1 MTGGERTSFARLP
14 ARVGELARGKRI
26 VAFDVFDTLLRR
38 RVVPETIKD
47 IGARRLARLIAGV
60 PACAALPAWG
70 VPDWKLLRERRR
82 TLELDMGREAEH
94 AGDDHEF
101 RLRPMLLRLARESG
115 AGERAAAI
123 AEELARFELD
133 LEARATLPTPAIQ
146 VALDA
151 AAAGGRRLIFI
162 SDSYLSEEDVRS
174 LLGRHG
180 LLGRFGAGYVSS
192 SYMRTKRSGRLFEIV
207 LEREGVSPSEVLL
220 VGDNPYSDFE
230 APTRLGIGAVLLH
243 DPREKKRRDRLLLVD
258 QLARRNR
265 YWVGRLE
272 RETVETTTA
281 RVQADAVA
289 RKDPHYRLGVL
300 LAPAFI
306 AFARHVLERAHE
318 RGLGRVFFMSREGL
332 TFMKMYR
339 RLARELG
346 GTAPPASYIG
356 VSRQST
362 FLASVDSLEAG
373 ELARI
378 WWQYGG
384 QSIGRVLRNL
394 SLPAEEF
401 GPLAL
406 RAGFASLEEPIHD
419 LNRCEP
425 LRAFFEDAEVR
436 ERFTVHRDRARRLL
450 SDYLRGKGWYEAER
464 VGIVDIGWKGSIQNN
479 IFRALRGE
487 PGAPAIEGLYF
498 GLIHTGTDES
508 PRNLKHGYMADT
520 RAGDWIQECIFKNG
534 SVFEMFSTAPHGSAE
549 AYREVAPGRVK
560 AVVRPDETEA
570 RNFRGSFARVR
581 RGVEDY
587 FEEHLACAPLA
598 DAPSA
603 EVRAYILDQL
613 RRYIL
618 YPTGAEARAF
628 LEYSH
633 VENFGVYKVSDY
645 GFKGSWRRIL
655 AGGPAHK
662 APRRLLHE
670 LRCQFWPEGI
680 CRRSRVPL
688 ANLLFD
694 LVETRRACRYV
705 PP

>member
-1 MTGGERTSFARLP
+1 MTRGARTSFSELS
-14 ARVGELARGKRI
+14 ARVGELARGKRV

-47 IGARRLARLIAGV
+47 IASRRLARLMAGA
-60 PACAALPAWG
+60 PAYAALPAWG
-70 VPDWKLLRERRR
+70 APDWKLLRERRR
-82 TLELDMGREAEH
+82 VLEADMGREAEH

-115 AGERAAAI
+115 AGDRAAAI

-133 LEARATLPTPAIQ
+133 LEARATLPTPGIRG
-146 VALDA
+146 ALDA
-151 AAAGGRRLIFI
+151 AATGGRRLIFI

-174 LLGRHG
+174 LLARHD
-180 LLGRFGAGYVSS
+180 LLGRFEAGYVSS
-192 SYMRTKRSGRLFEIV
+192 SYMRTKRSGRLFGIV
-207 LEREGVSPSEVLL
+207 LEREGISPSEMLL

-230 APTRLGIGAVLLH
+230 TPLRLGIGAVLLN

-258 QLARRNR
+258 GLARRNR
-265 YWVGRLE
+265 YWIGRLE
-272 RETVETTTA
+272 RETVETASA
-281 RVQADAVA
+281 RMDAGA
-289 RKDPHYRLGVL
+289 RKDPHYRLGLL
-300 LAPAFI
+300 LAPSFI
-306 AFARHVLERAHE
+306 AFARHVLEQAHE

-339 RLARELG
+339 RLARVLG
-346 GTAPPASYIG
+346 AAAPPASYIG

-362 FLASVDSLEAG
+362 FLASVDSLEAS

-401 GPLAL
+401 GPPAL
-406 RAGFASLEEPIHD
+406 RAGFATLDEPIHD

-436 ERFTVHRDRARRLL
+436 ERFTVHRDRARGLL
-450 SDYLRGKGWYEAER
+450 RDYLRGKGWFEAER

-479 IFRALRGE
+479 IYRALRGE
-487 PGAPAIEGLYF
+487 PASPAIEGLYF
-498 GLIHTGTDES
+498 GLIHTGADEC

-560 AVVRPDETEA
+560 PVVRPDETEA

-581 RGVEDY
+581 RGIEDY
-587 FEEHLACAPLA
+587 FEQHLACAPLV
-598 DAPSA
+598 DASST

-655 AGGPAHK
+655 AGGAAHR

-694 LVETRRACRYV
+694 LVETRRACRYA